1 MAKAKKITAEEL
13 EQIKEVVSTLNKI
26 TSAIGEMEVQKA
38 RAISDHTDF
47 AAKLQEQQKEF
58 EEKYGNVTIDLT
70 TGEYTE
76 NVEEAETVE

>member
-38 RAISDHTDF
+38 RAISDHTEF
-47 AAKLQEQQKEF
+47 AAKLQEQQKGL

>member
-26 TSAIGEMEVQKA
+26 TSAIGEMEVQKT
-38 RAISDHTDF
+38 RAIADHTQF
-47 AAKLQEQQKEF
+47 AEKLQEQQKAL

>member
-1 MAKAKKITAEEL
+1 V
-13 EQIKEVVSTLNKI
+13 VVSTLNKI

-38 RAISDHTDF
+38 RAISDHTEF
-47 AAKLQEQQKEF
+47 AAKLQEQQKEL

>member
-1 MAKAKKITAEEL
+1 MAKAKAITAEEL
-13 EQIKEVVSTLNKI
+13 EQIKEVVATLNKI
-26 TSAIGEMEVQKA
+26 TSAIGEMEVQKM
-38 RAISDHTDF
+38 RAISDH
-47 AAKLQEQQKEF
+47 AQYAEKLQEQQKAL